1 MRIPFATTATALALL
16 VLAVP
21 DARGEDVASV
31 AARAQSAFFAGN
43 AAELSKLAAS
53 TSAWARSADPKELY
67 AHAYVQFRALQVAI
81 AGKRDKDAKAA
92 GEACTSTLDAAVAKD
107 PKFGDA
113 YALQSAC
120 YGYLANLGGF
130 AAISNGRK
138 SGKSMEAALA
148 SGARSPRIAL
158 VDAFG
163 LYFRPKIA
171 GGDKAQGCVKFREAA
186 TAFDAAAKA
195 LPAPPA
201 VIDWGAAESHYWA
214 GRCAAD
220 AGDGALAKREFE
232 RAVALAPDFVAA
244 RKRITPN

>member
-1 MRIPFATTATALALL
+1 MRTPSATAATALALL
-16 VLAVP
+16 LLAAPAV
-21 DARGEDVASV
+21 RGEDIAAV

-43 AAELSKLAAS
+43 AAELGKLVAS
-53 TSAWARSADPKELY
+53 TSGWARSADPKELY
-67 AHAYVQFRALQVAI
+67 AHAYVQFRALQLAI
-81 AGKRDKDAKAA
+81 AGKRDKDAKSA
-92 GEACTSTLDAAVAKD
+92 GDACTGTLDAAVAKD
-107 PKFGDA
+107 PKFGDG

-148 SGARSPRIAL
+148 SGVRSARIAL

-186 TAFDAAAKA
+186 AAFDAAAKA
-195 LPAPPA
+195 PPAPPA

-244 RKRITPN
+244 RKRIAPN